1 MKKVIRN
8 NTGIQFTFTDEGVL
22 CEAPERGLFF
32 PYGSISKIKHG
43 FLGLEIEGC
52 GKSFFMATTGKMKA
66 DCKEMVAYTQSAMK
80 TAPFAVVVD
89 CTEQT
94 KAKRKAEEEAL
105 MRVLLGDDYDGLY
118 DEDAEM
124 DEDLKELLR
133 MERELAGEEDSSGLH
148 YI

>member
-8 NTGIQFTFTDEGVL
+8 ATGIQFTFTDDGVL
-22 CEAPERGLFF
+22 CEAETRSLYF

-80 TAPFAVVVD
+80 SAPFALVVD

-94 KAKRKAEEEAL
+94 KAKRKAEEEAM
-105 MRVLLGDDYDGLY
+105 MRELLGDDYAGLSGGEEAV
-118 DEDAEM
+118 DEEM
-124 DEDLKELLR
+124 EELLR
-133 MERELAGEEDSSGLH
+133 LERELSGEEDASGLH